1 MARISEIH
9 FANALVSD
17 TGIAEFVEIALTPA
31 EFAARGD
38 FSLAFYDVASTG
50 DPAATVGRVIALD
63 DPGISH
69 VYDADAGEYV
79 LLVSQDVFP
88 DVLIGALD
96 TSGPTGQ
103 YEGVALVDTAQGQ
116 VVRFLDFGDAADPRK
131 TTPLVAS
138 DGPAAGAVSTN
149 VPISGQ
155 AALHWPSND
164 PETVVYA
171 PPTPLDSGPIC
182 YAAGT
187 LIAALRG
194 PVPVEALR
202 AGDLVLTRDRGYRPV
217 RWAGA
222 RHLSP
227 ARLAAADRLRPVTLA
242 PGALGPGMPAR
253 PLTVSPQHRMLLAG
267 PQIAARFGTAEVL
280 AAAKHLIG
288 LPGIAPAA
296 PDRGVTYH
304 HLLFDAHEVVLAE
317 GAWSESLFTG
327 PMAMKM
333 MPAAQRAEIFT
344 LFPRPAVPGAP
355 AHAAPARRFL
365 NGREAR
371 ALLAAMRA
379 AQPGLALAALP
390 FVPIAPM
397 SEEAAACAGAPDA

>member
-1 MARISEIH
+1 MSWDVRYFYIDSAAAGLVFDGGAMTIAAGDYAITGEVGGADFGNVGPPGSTSYVLESGVSTLTGPDGEP
-9 FANALVSD
+9 ALIVAAAPFFWSSFS
-17 TGIAEFVEIALTPA
+17 AEGTPLPNPDLTSALLLEDGT
-31 EFAARGD
+31 
-38 FSLAFYDVASTG
+38 LAILQVFGGEDYAGVLPDVMTVASSG
-50 DPAATVGRVIALD
+50 NLSSG
-63 DPGISH
+63 SSYNFSESN
-69 VYDADAGEYV
+69 YDG
-79 LLVSQDVFP
+79 S
-88 DVLIGALD
+88 
-96 TSGPTGQ
+96 
-103 YEGVALVDTAQGQ
+103 
-116 VVRFLDFGDAADPRK
+116 FG
-131 TTPLVAS
+131 
-138 DGPAAGAVSTN
+138 GAAGMTCFVAGTM
-149 VPISGQ
+149 I
-155 AALHWPSND
+155 AALH
-164 PETVVYA
+164 
-171 PPTPLDSGPIC
+171 
-182 YAAGT
+182 
-187 LIAALRG
+187 G

-202 AGDLVLTRDRGYRPV
+202 PGDLVLTRDRGYRPV

-222 RHLSP
+222 RHISP

-267 PQIAARFGTAEVL
+267 PEIAARFGTAEVL

-344 LFPRPAVPGAP
+344 LFPRLAGPGAP

>member
-9 FANALVSD
+9 FANVLASD

-38 FSLAFYDVASTG
+38 FAVAFYDVVATG
-50 DPAATVGRVIALD
+50 DPAATVGRVVTLD
-63 DPGISH
+63 DPGVSH
-69 VYDADAGEYV
+69 VYDAEAGEYV
-79 LLVSQDVFP
+79 LLISQDVFP
-88 DVLIGALD
+88 DVLIGAYD
-96 TSGPTGQ
+96 TIGPTGQ

-116 VVRFLDFGDAADPRK
+116 VVRFLDFGDVSDPRK
-131 TTPLVAS
+131 TTPLLAS
-138 DGPAAGAVSTN
+138 DGPAAGAVSSN

-155 AALHWPSND
+155 ASLQWPSNSPD
-164 PETVVYA
+164 SVVYA
-171 PPTPLDSGPIC
+171 APTPLDGGPVC
-182 YAAGT
+182 FAAGT
-187 LIAALRG
+187 MIAALHG

-202 AGDLVLTRDRGYRPV
+202 PGDLVLTRDRGYRPV
-217 RWAGA
+217 RWAGT
-222 RHLSP
+222 RHISP
-227 ARLAAADRLRPVTLA
+227 ARLAAAERLRPVTLA

-253 PLTVSPQHRMLLAG
+253 VLSVSPQHRMLLAG
-267 PQIAARFGTAEVL
+267 PEIAARFGAPEVL
-280 AAAKHLIG
+280 AAAKHLVS
-288 LPGIAPAA
+288 LPGIAPA
-296 PDRGVTYH
+296 PPERGVTYH

-327 PMAMKM
+327 PMAMTM

-344 LFPRPAVPGAP
+344 LFPRLASPGAP

-371 ALLAAMRA
+371 ALVAALRG
-379 AQPGLALAALP
+379 AQPGPALAALP